1 MRAPTSI
8 SDDSGR
14 TFVRAAFSLLAALYF
29 ASMFFVAFPAALLWA
44 TGADLIPR
52 PNGLRSLGLVPIVL
66 GNLIVFRLVARF
78 VREGRGTHVP
88 VAPPKVLVHEGL
100 FRRTRNP
107 MYLAYVAIILGEAAL
122 FASWILAAYALAC
135 WALAHFY
142 VVRFEEP
149 HLRQRFGAAYDDYC
163 RAVPRWLWRR

>member
-1 MRAPTSI
+1 MRADASV
-8 SDDSGR
+8 SDGSGR
-14 TFVRAAFSLLAALYF
+14 TFLRAAFSFLAALYF
-29 ASMFFVAFPAALLWA
+29 ASMFFVAFPAGLLWA
-44 TGADLIPR
+44 TGTDLIPR
-52 PNGLRSLGLVPIVL
+52 LDGLRSLGLVPIVV

-78 VREGRGTHVP
+78 VGDGRGTHVP
-88 VAPPKVLVHEGL
+88 IVPPKVLVHEGL

-122 FASWILAAYALAC
+122 FASWVLVAYALAC

-163 RAVPRWLWRR
+163 RTVPRWLWGR